1 MYSFFL
7 IGFNFKFV
15 VDMTQ
20 LFDRERKPN
29 LEAMI
34 GQTIR
39 EENRISVTSGLTRVS
54 KPNNYAFFS

>member
-20 LFDRERKPN
+20 LFDREGKPN